1 MFAIAFVIQGS
12 PGDQGAAGPSGPSGP
27 KVRIFR
33 AYY

>member
-1 MFAIAFVIQGS
+1 MFAIAFVTQGS